1 MGKQGSKDRSIFV
14 QMLRAR
20 GCGVR
25 THRIQQF
32 LDFIQ
37 GTCPWFPDEGTV
49 NLET

>member
-20 GCGVR
+20 GCGV
-25 THRIQQF
+25 RIQQF